1 MVIPSRGYS
10 ELCFNKIIIEMF
22 FQLVGELGFRENI
35 FYGAIFLCM
44 TLIVLFC
51 VLIVNR

>member
-1 MVIPSRGYS
+1 MY
-10 ELCFNKIIIEMF
+10 